1 MPVFAAIDIGANSVR
16 LKIARFANR
25 KMQVIFEDRE
35 VTRLG
40 QSVFRNGLLA
50 PEAMA
55 QTVKVLSRFYRA
67 TQRHAVEQI
76 RIVSTSPLR
85 DARNARALTEW
96 VNSVTGWNI
105 QIISGLEEGR
115 LIHLGVLSN
124 MPIANKMALM
134 FDLGGGSCELTISDH
149 GHIRSMFSLPLG
161 AVRLTQEFLLH
172 DPPKKLEIARMREFI
187 AEEVHRVAGRIRSQ
201 NFDLAI
207 ATSGTAAAL
216 DGAARAEE
224 KRSKYSRTVSR
235 EATLRLAKEL
245 ARCSAK
251 ERAEYPGI
259 GPRRAEIIVAGAFVF
274 AEMMTHYG
282 LATFRYSPLG
292 LRDGLLAQMAADW
305 DPRALQHSQLEAE
318 RQDAVLETCKRYGVD
333 RKYCEHVCDL
343 ALQLFEALKKLHN
356 LPPEYRQW
364 IAAAAMLH
372 EVGSYINRSGR
383 HRHSYYLI
391 SNSEIFGFTPEQ
403 RTIIGVIARYMGK
416 SRPSP
421 GDAPL
426 KKLRESDRAAM
437 PKAVLL
443 LRLARALNQSRRAAV
458 QKVTARTQNSN
469 VWLRLSGN
477 KDLMDLELWA
487 AEKERNY
494 FREVFGREL
503 VLSAAGKDKESA
515 VVNRLGGSILRGM
528 RIF

>member
-40 QSVFRNGLLA
+40 ESVFRNGLLA

-67 TQRHAVEQI
+67 TQRHGVEQV

-96 VNSVTGWNI
+96 VKSVTGWNI
-105 QIISGLEEGR
+105 QVISGLEEGR

-124 MPIANKMALM
+124 MPIAHKMVFM

-149 GHIRSMFSLPLG
+149 GHIRTMFSLPLG

-172 DPPKKLEIARMREFI
+172 DPPKKLEIVRMREFI
-187 AEEVHRVAGRIRSQ
+187 AEEVHRMAGRIRSQ
-201 NFDLAI
+201 KFDLAI

-216 DGAARAEE
+216 DDAGRGLED
-224 KRSKYSRTVSR
+224 RSKYSHTVSR
-235 EATLRLAKEL
+235 KITLQLAKEL
-245 ARCSAK
+245 ARRTAK
-251 ERAEYPGI
+251 ERQEYPGI
-259 GPRRAEIIVAGAFVF
+259 GPRRAEIIVAGALVF

-282 LATFRYSPLG
+282 LPSFRYSPLG

-318 RQDAVLETCKRYGVD
+318 RQDALLETCKRYGVD
-333 RKYCEHVCDL
+333 RKYCEHVCEL

-356 LPPEYRQW
+356 LPPEYRHW

-391 SNSEIFGFTPEQ
+391 SNSEIFGFAPEQ
-403 RTIIGVIARYMGK
+403 RNIIAAIVRYMGK
-416 SRPSP
+416 SRPALDDSL
-421 GDAPL
+421 L
-426 KKLRESDRAAM
+426 KKLRVSDRAAL

-443 LRLARALNQSRRAAV
+443 LRLARALNQSRRGTV
-458 QKVTARTQNSN
+458 QKVTTRIQDSN
-469 VWLRLSGN
+469 IWLRPVG
-477 KDLMDLELWA
+477 KRDFMDLELWA
-487 AEKERNY
+487 TEKEKGY

-503 VLSAAGKDKESA
+503 LLST
-515 VVNRLGGSILRGM
+515 NGS
-528 RIF
+528 

>member
-40 QSVFRNGLLA
+40 ESVFRNGLLA

-55 QTVKVLSRFYRA
+55 QTVKVLSRFHRA
-67 TQRHAVEQI
+67 TQRYGVEQL

-96 VNSVTGWNI
+96 VRSVTGWNI
-105 QIISGLEEGR
+105 QVISGLEEGR

-124 MPIANKMALM
+124 MPIANKMVLM

-149 GHIRSMFSLPLG
+149 GHIRTMFSLPLG

-201 NFDLAI
+201 ELDLAI

-216 DGAARAEE
+216 DGAARGLEG
-224 KRSKYSRTVSR
+224 RSKYSHTVSR
-235 EATLRLAKEL
+235 KVTLQLAKDL
-245 ARCSAK
+245 ARRTGK
-251 ERAEYPGI
+251 EREEYPGI

-282 LATFRYSPLG
+282 LPSFRYSPLG

-305 DPRALQHSQLEAE
+305 DPRALQRSQLEAE
-318 RQDAVLETCKRYGVD
+318 RQDALLETCKRYGVD
-333 RKYCEHVCDL
+333 RRYSEHVCEL
-343 ALQLFEALKKLHN
+343 ALQLFEALKRLHN
-356 LPPEYRQW
+356 LSPEYRQW
-364 IAAAAMLH
+364 ITAAAMLH

-403 RTIIGVIARYMGK
+403 RTIIAAIARYMGK
-416 SRPSP
+416 SRPALDDSF
-421 GDAPL
+421 L
-426 KKLRESDRAAM
+426 KKLRVGDRGAL

-443 LRLARALNQSRRAAV
+443 LRLARALNQSRRGAV
-458 QKVTARTQNSN
+458 QKITARIQDSN
-469 VWLRLSGN
+469 VWLRPVG
-477 KDLMDLELWA
+477 KRELMDLELWA
-487 AEKERNY
+487 TEKEKGY

-503 VLSAAGKDKESA
+503 LLGPEAA
-515 VVNRLGGSILRGM
+515 
-528 RIF
+528 

>member
-25 KMQVIFEDRE
+25 RMQVIFEDRE

-40 QSVFRNGLLA
+40 ESVFRNGLLA
-50 PEAMA
+50 PEAMD
-55 QTVKVLSRFYRA
+55 QTVKVLSRFHRA
-67 TQRHAVEQI
+67 TQRYGVEQL

-96 VNSVTGWNI
+96 VKSVTGWNI
-105 QIISGLEEGR
+105 QVISGLEEGR

-124 MPIANKMALM
+124 MPIAKKTVLM
-134 FDLGGGSCELTISDH
+134 FDLGGGSCEVTVSDR
-149 GHIRSMFSLPLG
+149 GHIRAMYSLPLG
-161 AVRLTQEFLLH
+161 AVRLTQEFLPH
-172 DPPKKLEIARMREFI
+172 DPPKKLEIVQMREFI
-187 AEEVHRVAGRIRSQ
+187 AEEVHRVSGRIRAQ
-201 NFDLAI
+201 RFDLAI

-216 DGAARAEE
+216 DGATRGLEG
-224 KRSKYSRTVSR
+224 RSEYSHTVSR
-235 EATLRLAKEL
+235 EISLRLAKEL
-245 ARCSAK
+245 AKRNAK

-274 AEMMTHYG
+274 ADMMAYYG
-282 LATFRYSPLG
+282 LPSFRYSPLG

-305 DPRALQHSQLEAE
+305 DPRARQHSQLESE
-318 RQDAVLETCKRYGVD
+318 RQDALIETCKRYGVD

-343 ALQLFEALKKLHN
+343 ALQLFEALKRLHN
-356 LPPEYRQW
+356 LSPEYRQW
-364 IAAAAMLH
+364 IAAAAMLQ

-403 RTIIGVIARYMGK
+403 RNFIATIARYLGK
-416 SRPSP
+416 SRPAIDDS
-421 GDAPL
+421 PL
-426 KKLRESDRAAM
+426 KKLRVSDRAAL

-443 LRLARALNQSRRAAV
+443 LRLARALNQSRRGAV
-458 QKVTARTQNSN
+458 QKITARIQDSN
-469 VWLRLSGN
+469 VWLRPVGK

-487 AEKERNY
+487 AEKEKSY

-503 VLSAAGKDKESA
+503 LLSSNSA
-515 VVNRLGGSILRGM
+515 
-528 RIF
+528 